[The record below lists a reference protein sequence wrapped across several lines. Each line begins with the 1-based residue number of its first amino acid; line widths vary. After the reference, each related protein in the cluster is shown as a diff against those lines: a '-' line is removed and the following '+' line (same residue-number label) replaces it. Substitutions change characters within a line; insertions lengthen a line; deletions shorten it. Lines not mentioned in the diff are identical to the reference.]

1 MSLAAVLKLHK
12 PISWF
17 PLISTLACRV
27 ILSAAP
33 IVANRASLLGVKTAE
48 RFVEGLPG
56 PRSPSDRVLR
66 PSEERRIVAARK
78 RRFRFGQVSPYL
90 DQTGGQTIRDGARR
104 PARVFWRL
112 ELRR

>member
-1 MSLAAVLKLHK
+1 VSLAAVLKLHK

-33 IVANRASLLGVKTAE
+33 IVANRASLLGVKQ
-48 RFVEGLPG
+48 
-56 PRSPSDRVLR
+56 
-66 PSEERRIVAARK
+66 IVAARK

-112 ELRR
+112 EF